1 MRDDDDLP
9 DVSPAAVA
17 SRLRQHVVE
26 LRARLRT
33 PSAAWSRESDR
44 LGLAYALDGS
54 ARMAENER
62 SQAEAQE
69 RSERSQ
75 AEIERAGLAR
85 RGERLQ

>member
-1 MRDDDDLP
+1 MRDGEAPGDDRDDDLDLP

-17 SRLRQHVVE
+17 LRLRGHIVE

-33 PSAAWSRESDR
+33 PLAAWSRESDK
-44 LGLAYALDGS
+44 LALAHALDAL
-54 ARMAENER
+54 ARMAEN
-62 SQAEAQE
+62 
-69 RSERSQ
+69 ERSQ